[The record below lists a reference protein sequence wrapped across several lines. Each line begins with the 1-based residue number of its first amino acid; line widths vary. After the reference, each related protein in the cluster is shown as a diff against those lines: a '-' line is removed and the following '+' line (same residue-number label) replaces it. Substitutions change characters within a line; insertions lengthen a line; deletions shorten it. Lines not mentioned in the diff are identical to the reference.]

1 MQILIPLAGKG
12 TRLRPLTHTVPKPL
26 LKVAGKPVL
35 DYVMEDLRAAV
46 SVDEVLFITGHLKEQ
61 VEAYARQHY
70 DVPTRFIE
78 QKEQR
83 GTADAV
89 RLAGPHLRGPVLIIF
104 VDTLFE
110 ADLRAIGRSPDVD
123 GIIWAKEVE
132 DYQSFGVIVTDK
144 DGYMRRIVEKPD
156 SPVSRLA
163 NIGVYYIRDPKW
175 LLDGIEHTLA
185 QPPRKGEYYLT
196 DAFQYMID
204 DGARIR
210 TLEAAAWYDCGTP
223 QTVLETNRTLLERGR
238 ARRPEA
244 YAGTLR
250 DPVRVEPGAHLE
262 GGEGGGGGGGGELGP
277 NVTIGSGARIVRSRL
292 RDCIVDEGAV
302 LEDCDLADSIV
313 GAHAVL
319 RGVRGRVLAGDH
331 TVVEAG

>member
-61 VEAYARQHY
+61 VEAHAREHY

-78 QKEQR
+78 QKVQN

-89 RLAGPHLRGPVLIIF
+89 RLAGPHLRGPVLILF

-110 ADLRAIGRSPDVD
+110 ADLRAIERSPDVD
-123 GIIWAKEVE
+123 GILWTKEVE
-132 DYQSFGVIVTDK
+132 EYQRFGVIVTDE
-144 DGYMRRIVEKPD
+144 GGFMRRIVEKPEA
-156 SPVSRLA
+156 PVSKLA

-175 LLDGIEHTLA
+175 LLEGIEHTLA

-204 DGARIR
+204 HGARLL

-223 QTVLETNRTLLERGR
+223 ETVLETNRALLERGR
-238 ARRPEA
+238 AR
-244 YAGTLR
+244 AGAEGL
-250 DPVRVEPGAHLE
+250 DVRFEQADAENLQYPDA
-262 GGEGGGGGGGGELGP
+262 
-277 NVTIGSGARIVRSRL
+277 SF
-292 RDCIVDEGAV
+292 DAV
-302 LEDCDLADSIV
+302 LSTF
-313 GAHAVL
+313 
-319 RGVRGRVLAGDH
+319 GVMFTPNQD
-331 TVVEAG
+331 